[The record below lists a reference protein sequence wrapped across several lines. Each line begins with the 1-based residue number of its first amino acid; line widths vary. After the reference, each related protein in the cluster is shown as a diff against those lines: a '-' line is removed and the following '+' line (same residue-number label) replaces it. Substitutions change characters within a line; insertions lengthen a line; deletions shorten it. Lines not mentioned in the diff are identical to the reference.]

1 MTRPSRITFVT
12 CLLAAPIIFA
22 TVPAL
27 FIMAGPYAARFGYVG
42 NLSLLVSL
50 PAWLSVFAWLSW
62 RVAKRGE
69 TELRPYV
76 MAGLI
81 ANAASL
87 ALFPAMILIAEGL
100 GADLS
105 GELSRSYTKAQA
117 ASDVEQD
124 EFSLPVAALFSG
136 FAAFFVGLFVMPV
149 LAVLFGWLAN
159 TLKLVPQALNQ

>member
-1 MTRPSRITFVT
+1 MNLPSRITFVT

-22 TVPAL
+22 IVPAL
-27 FIMAGPYAARFGYVG
+27 FTMAGPYAARFGYVG
-42 NLSLLVSL
+42 NLSLFVSL
-50 PAWLSVFAWLSW
+50 PAWLTVFAWMAW
-62 RVAKRGE
+62 RAAKRGE

-76 MAGLI
+76 MAGLA

-87 ALFPAMILIAEGL
+87 VIFPVLIFVAEGL

-105 GELSRSYTKAQA
+105 GKLAESFQAAQA
-117 ASDVEQD
+117 ASEERQD

-149 LAVLFGWLAN
+149 LAVTFGALAR
-159 TLKLVPQALNQ
+159 TLKLVRAE